1 MNEHRSV
8 TEGATS
14 SSSQNPRRNDEGE
27 PPAKKS
33 SKELRLRTKNMVT
46 SGSLCSTCTVN
57 RILSE
62 DCVYTFSVQ

>member
-1 MNEHRSV
+1 MSMNEHRSV

-33 SKELRLRTKNMVT
+33 SKEVR
-46 SGSLCSTCTVN
+46 
-57 RILSE
+57 
-62 DCVYTFSVQ
+62 